1 MKNNPLDDIIKC
13 DVEISN
19 PGSSDVSFDSI
30 LLVVAG
36 PAAKGTATI
45 SGTTV
50 ISKADELLN
59 YGYKTDSPAYIAAT
73 VAFYRTHLRMN
84 CISLSVKRLL
94 RKALMKMSMLRLQER
109 IVKHHSMA
117 STSRSSETVRILRL
131 QRLGQRQTR
140 SCTHL
145 STRTSTLVR

>member
-45 SGTTV
+45 SGTTA
-50 ISKADELLN
+50 ISKADEL
-59 YGYKTDSPAYIAAT
+59 TMVTRPT
-73 VAFYRTHLRMN
+73 VLHTSLQRLLFLRTHLRMN

-94 RKALMKMSMLRLQER
+94 RKALMKMSILRLQER
-109 IVKHHSMA
+109 IVRHHSTA

-131 QRLGQRQTR
+131 QRLGRRQTR